1 MKIKVALC
9 SLTLLIANSAGAGDL
24 FDVNVSLDGAYRT
37 DELNWD
43 IGASDIKKL
52 SALSY
57 DDIRIY
63 EIGSLISAKVNSGIF
78 AGVYAEFDISW
89 GTIDKGDA
97 TDKDWE
103 NPADPSQVTNYSSSD
118 VKGDDVQ
125 DYSLAL
131 GYEFQLG
138 DSGFLLTPMIGYS
151 YHEQNLDIGGGATT
165 LASVY
170 DDAGNYSHSEQVNDP
185 LPSEAATYDTEWKG
199 AWAGLD
205 IRYTASDRDIFS
217 VEVQYHDYDYDAVGD
232 WILIDT
238 QKHPK
243 SFTHSADGDGY
254 SVSVNYARILTLNW
268 DFIAGL
274 NYKDFETDSG
284 TEKNFLTDGTVL
296 KQNFNGATWESY
308 SASVGVTYKF

>member
-9 SLTLLIANSAGAGDL
+9 SLTVVAAQSAGASDL
-24 FDVNVSLDGAYRT
+24 FDLNVSLDGAYRT

-43 IGASDIKKL
+43 IGDNDIKKL

-63 EIGSLISAKVNSGIF
+63 EIGTLVSAKVNSGMF
-78 AGVYAEFDISW
+78 EGVYAEFDISW
-89 GTIDKGDA
+89 GTVDKGDA

-103 NPADPSQVTNYSSSD
+103 NPEDSSQVTNYSSSD
-118 VKGDDVQ
+118 VKGDDVK

-131 GYEFQLG
+131 GYEFPLG
-138 DSGFLLTPMIGYS
+138 DSGFSLTPMVGYS

-170 DDAGNYSHSEQVNDP
+170 DDDDNYSHSEVVNDP

-199 AWAGLD
+199 AWAGLEVQY
-205 IRYTASDRDIFS
+205 IASDRDIFS
-217 VEVQYHDYDYDAVGD
+217 VRAQYHDYDYDGVGN

-238 QKHPK
+238 LKHPK

-254 SVSVNYARILTLNW
+254 SVSANYARILTLNW

-284 TEKNFLTDGTVL
+284 TEKDFLTDGTVL
-296 KQNFNGATWESY
+296 KQNFNGSTWESY